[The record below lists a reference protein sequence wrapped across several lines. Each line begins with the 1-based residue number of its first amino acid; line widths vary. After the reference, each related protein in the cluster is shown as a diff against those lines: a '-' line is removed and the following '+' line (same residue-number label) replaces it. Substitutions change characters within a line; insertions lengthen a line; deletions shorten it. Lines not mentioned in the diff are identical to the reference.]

1 MAETRAQPP
10 GHPPIGYIHR
20 GRVRQAEKNMA
31 SGLASDLLLFFWH
44 DSRLTK
50 IWLKLRSKVIPV
62 ILKRR
67 IVNMLTYSDSFFFSP
82 SYLELKAWAEF
93 SGDPG
98 TSGSEES
105 WRRSTLEKG
114 PSWQYRSTVILPYGT
129 FPAMPKEGRTK
140 NIAAACSA
148 WGFPPSFELGVVWI
162 SSQIM
167 RYFS

>member
-1 MAETRAQPP
+1 MAETRAQPSE
-10 GHPPIGYIHR
+10 HPPVGCLHR
-20 GRVRQAEKNMA
+20 GQVRQAEKNME

-50 IWLKLRSKVIPV
+50 TWLKLGSKVIPV
-62 ILKRR
+62 ILKGD
-67 IVNMLTYSDSFFFSP
+67 IVNTLIYSDSFFFSP
-82 SYLELKAWAEF
+82 RYLELKAWAEF

-98 TSGSEES
+98 TSGSGER
-105 WRRSTLEKG
+105 WRSSTPEKG
-114 PSWQYRSTVILPYGT
+114 PSWQYQSAVIVPYDT

-140 NIAAACSA
+140 NIATAYSA
-148 WGFPPSFELGVVWI
+148 WGFPLSFELTAVWI